1 MAVTQDQLDD
11 FHRFAS
17 DKLANGGAD
26 LSWDEL
32 FILWQSE
39 YERDEVDAA
48 IREGLADVEAGRVQP
63 ANEAMEEIR
72 KEFDF
77 PK

>member
-17 DKLANGGAD
+17 EKLNNGGAN

-39 YERDEVDAA
+39 HERDEINAA
-48 IREGLADVEAGRVQP
+48 IREGLADVEAGRHQP
-63 ANEAMEEIR
+63 AREAMEDIR
-72 KEFDF
+72 KEFGF
-77 PK
+77 PE